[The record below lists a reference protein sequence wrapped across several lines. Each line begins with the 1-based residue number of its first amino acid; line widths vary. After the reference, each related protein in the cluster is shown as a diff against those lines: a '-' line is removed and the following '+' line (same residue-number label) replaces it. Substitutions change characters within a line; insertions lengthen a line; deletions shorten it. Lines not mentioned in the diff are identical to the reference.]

1 MAYGLLIRNAS
12 GDTIIDTTSNIVN
25 AETLATTT
33 IVVAANSS
41 TSVTVPDVHIPE
53 AVVFD
58 LIGGDEDITTT
69 TSTDTLT
76 VINGTGAQRTFFL
89 ETWRLL

>member
-1 MAYGLLIRNAS
+1 MTHGLLIRNAA
-12 GDTIIDTTSNIVN
+12 GDTVIDTSSRIVN
-25 AETLATTT
+25 AEVPAVTSV
-33 IVVAANSS
+33 VVAANSS

-58 LIGGDEDITTT
+58 LIGGDEDITTST
-69 TSTDTLT
+69 TTDTLT
-76 VINGTGAQRTFFL
+76 IINGTGVQRTFLL